1 MINKMYDVIFPIS
14 IAIFGIAF
22 TLFTL
27 FFSFIFNKREELR
40 NISNTI
46 KDGNGTLETKKKEK
60 LAVRHIQKLKFLNN
74 NTVILLSFSFLISVG
89 IFLCRKSTNII
100 AERICIGLTIGI
112 IIYLVILFFLIMI
125 YYRKSTKI

>member
-1 MINKMYDVIFPIS
+1 MINEMYDIIFPVS

-46 KDGNGTLETKKKEK
+46 KEGKGVLETKKKEK
-60 LAVRHIQKLKFLNN
+60 FAVIHIQKLKSLNN
-74 NTVILLSFSFLISVG
+74 HIIILLSLSFFISVG
-89 IFLCRKSTNII
+89 IFLCRRVANII
-100 AERICIGLTIGI
+100 VEKICICLTIGLTF
-112 IIYLVILFFLIMI
+112 YLVILFCLIMI